1 MKSEINKSLFLIIF
15 LLCLAFTSVAQ
26 TPDLVLE
33 NGVKPHKGVDAIYA
47 TFTKGYREL
56 NVDLVINLY
65 TEDANY
71 LAPGNEMLDGRA
83 KIRESFGSFFDY
95 VKENKNTMEVKFR
108 ILKREVDK
116 NLGYDLGIYT
126 LNSFKDGK
134 QVQTSQGKF
143 MVITKKIGN
152 KWFFR
157 YDSYSNIP
165 QPQK

>member
-1 MKSEINKSLFLIIF
+1 MKKIF
-15 LLCLAFTSVAQ
+15 LTAIFVICFSNVVLTQ

-33 NGVKPHKGVDAIYA
+33 KGVKPHKEIDAIYT

-56 NVDLVINLY
+56 NVDLVANLY

-71 LAPGNEMLDGRA
+71 LASGSSMADGRE
-83 KIRESFGSFFDY
+83 KIRENFASFFDY
-95 VKENKNTMEVKFR
+95 VKKNGNTMEIKFQ

-116 NLGYDLGIYT
+116 NLGYEVGIYT

-134 QVQTSQGKF
+134 QVQTGQGKF
-143 MVITKKIGN
+143 FVVTKKIGN

-157 YDSYSNIP
+157 YDSYSNLKP
-165 QPQK
+165 ENNS